1 MPQFRK
7 AAVIGVGLIG
17 GSLAAALKK
26 KKLVR
31 SVTGISRRKSTVNT
45 ALKKGLID
53 DASTSLAAVAGADL
67 LVFAVPPGAVKALA
81 AKAASLAGRNCL
93 VIDVCSTKVEV
104 SRILSR
110 YFPAYAGCHPLAGSE
125 KKGPENADPG
135 LFKGALCVITGRG
148 RSASTAAAL
157 WRSIGSRV
165 AYMSPS
171 EHDKILAYVSHLPH
185 SVAFSLIDSVPETFY
200 RFSAGGLKDTTRIA
214 ASDSSL
220 WADIIMSNRRN
231 VARALGVFETKLK
244 ELRSAVSRGDVSA
257 LEKFLSRASSRR
269 RMLEGACLSGSE

>member
-26 KKLVR
+26 NKLAR
-31 SVTGISRRKSTVNT
+31 SVTGISRRRSTVNT
-45 ALKKGLID
+45 AFKKGLID
-53 DASTSLAAVAGADL
+53 SASTSLSAAAGADL

-81 AKAASLAGRNCL
+81 AKTASLAGRDCL

-110 YFPAYAGCHPLAGSE
+110 YFPGYAGCHPLAGSE
-125 KKGPENADPG
+125 KKGPESADPG
-135 LFKGALCVITGRG
+135 IFMGALCVITGRG
-148 RSASTAAAL
+148 RSASAAAAL

-165 AYMSPS
+165 AYMSAS
-171 EHDKILAYVSHLPH
+171 EHDMIMSYVSHLPH
-185 SVAFSLIDSVPETFY
+185 TVAFSLIDSVPEAFY

-214 ASDSSL
+214 SSDSRL

-231 VARALGVFETKLK
+231 VAQAVRVFETRLR
-244 ELRSAVSRGDVSA
+244 ELRSAVSRGDAPA
-257 LEKFLSRASSRR
+257 LERFLSRASFRR
-269 RMLEGACLSGSE
+269 RMLERE